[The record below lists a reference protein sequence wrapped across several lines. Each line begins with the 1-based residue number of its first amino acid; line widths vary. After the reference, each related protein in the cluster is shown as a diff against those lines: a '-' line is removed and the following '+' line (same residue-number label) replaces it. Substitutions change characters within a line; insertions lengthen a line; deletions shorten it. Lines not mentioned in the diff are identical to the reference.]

1 MNKIIVFINVL
12 LISSATSAFDTEIY
26 GTAGNTTNNK
36 ANPNVLFIL
45 DTSGS
50 MQGSVSHTVTTS
62 YNPETNYSGNM
73 DDIYPNPNYNSGWG
87 WKESLFTQDESTGCD
102 TVLQSLNDT
111 GKAETT
117 LLQLN
122 GDEWLAPST
131 NSSKAIRC
139 DKGFSFTLYS
149 ANYSNWFQSNQVTI
163 TSTRMELLK
172 SVITNLT
179 ENLEDINLGLM
190 RFNRNGGGTLSVP
203 VADIAT
209 SGPLI
214 RQTLTTYSP
223 GGGTPLT
230 EAMHDA
236 ADYYRGGSSPIT
248 TECQKNHVILFTDG
262 EPSGDTD
269 SNGYIHDRLAE
280 MGDITGVIP
289 AIDDDCSGDGGC
301 LDELAYWMKNTDHSG
316 HIGVQP
322 ITTYT
327 IGGFNLST
335 AADSLGRTA
344 TLGGGKFY
352 EADNAV
358 GISSVLTAIFTE
370 ILATDATFT
379 APAVSVNAF
388 NASEHKDELF
398 YALFRPDDK
407 AKWAGNLKKY
417 KLSPDGVVMDNS
429 KNTEGADNP
438 IPAIDEDTG
447 YFKVEA
453 NGFWNTTTAADGTP
467 LPDGKNVSKGGIANK
482 LEHADRNLFSND
494 SDNNL
499 ISFDT
504 AATAE
509 NFGMEDNTTDEF
521 EKVRDWTK
529 GIDVLDIDGDLS
541 VIDTRKSIGD
551 PLHSEPVIVTYGG
564 TKENPDSTIFFGT
577 NEGFIHAIAI
587 DSEAADDGIKSG
599 DEEFAFIPKELL
611 PIQETYFENPAFNEK
626 PYGMDGLI
634 STWFYDI
641 GGNGIIYNSDG
652 NLESGLVDG
661 VSTPEHA
668 YLYSGMRRGGNSY
681 YGLDVTDRSAPTM
694 LFKITGGTEGFEK
707 LGETWSRMTVA
718 KVKFNKKSK
727 FVLFFTG
734 GYSTNQDGHATRKDD
749 TIGNAIYMVD
759 ATTGDLLWT
768 AGKTGEDLNITEMKN
783 SMPASVSAIDITG
796 DGHINYLFA
805 ADTAGRVFRI
815 DIDQENTNASTFAH
829 GGMIAQV
836 GGNTEATNLRFYNKP
851 NVALVKDK
859 AYGDYLTISI
869 GSGHRA
875 HPILTT
881 AVNNRFYVIKDHH
894 PYPYRSNE
902 TPIYHSKTE
911 ASTNTLSSSGVNSQ
925 MLYDATDLM
934 TDGKDAYI
942 NDMPAIMNSGG
953 GWFVDMNANGEKV
966 LAESTTF
973 SSAII
978 FTSFSPTS
986 GTLVSNCGADSGT
999 ARMYVL
1005 DQKTAMPAIDLNED
1019 GILNSD
1025 DSFQTL
1031 THSGIA
1037 PRPVV
1042 IYREGGGKT
1051 IAIGTETIN
1060 DDRFEESAPDET
1072 CEDTNSCDDEIKK
1085 CEANSCN
1092 VTPVYW
1098 HLNDN

>member
-1 MNKIIVFINVL
+1 MNKLIVFINVL
-12 LISSATSAFDTEIY
+12 LLSCAASAFDTEIY
-26 GTAGNTTNNK
+26 GTAGNTTNNR

-50 MQGSVSHTVTTS
+50 MQGSVSHTVTTT
-62 YNPETNYSGNM
+62 YDPDTNYSGNM

-87 WKESLFTQDESTGCD
+87 WEESLFTQDESTGCD
-102 TVLQSLNDT
+102 TVLLSLADT
-111 GKAETT
+111 GKAEAT

-122 GDEWLAPST
+122 GTEWLAPST
-131 NSSKAIRC
+131 NNGNAIRC
-139 DKGFSFTLYS
+139 DGGFSFTLYS

-172 SVITNLT
+172 TVITSLT

-214 RQTLTTYSP
+214 RQTLTTYWP

-236 ADYYRGGSSPIT
+236 ADYYRGGSSPIS

-262 EPSGDTD
+262 EASGDTD
-269 SNGYIHDRLAE
+269 SNNFVHNRIAE
-280 MGDITGVIP
+280 MGDITDVVPI
-289 AIDDDCSGDGGC
+289 IDDDCSGDGGC
-301 LDELAYWMKNTDHSG
+301 LDELAYWMRNTDHSG
-316 HIGVQP
+316 QIGVQP

-417 KLSPDGVVMDNS
+417 KLSSDGVVMDGS
-429 KNTEGADNP
+429 KVS

-447 YFKVEA
+447 YFNVDA
-453 NGFWNTTTAADGTP
+453 SGFWNTTTAADGTP
-467 LPDGKNVSKGGIANK
+467 LPDGKNVSNGGIANK
-482 LEHADRNLFSND
+482 LVHANRHIFSND
-494 SDNNL
+494 SANSL
-499 ISFDT
+499 ISFDAAANAGSFGMTANT
-504 AATAE
+504 AA
-509 NFGMEDNTTDEF
+509 EF
-521 EKVRDWTK
+521 TKVRDWTK
-529 GIDVLDIDGDLS
+529 GIDVLDINGDLS
-541 VIDTRKSIGD
+541 FTDTRKSIGD

-564 TKENPDSTIFFGT
+564 TKENPDSTIYFGT

-587 DSEAADDGIKSG
+587 DSEVAAGGIKSG

-611 PIQETYFENPAFNEK
+611 PIQKTYFDNPAFSDK

-641 GGNGIIYNSDG
+641 NGNSVIYNSDG
-652 NLESGLVDG
+652 NLEKGLVDG
-661 VSTPEHA
+661 VITPEHA

-681 YGLDVTDRSAPTM
+681 YGLDVTDRANPSM
-694 LFKITGGTEGFEK
+694 LFKITGGTTGFEK
-707 LGETWSRMTVA
+707 LGETWARMTVA
-718 KVKFNKKSK
+718 KVKFNDEDK

-734 GYSTNQDGHATRKDD
+734 GYDTNQDGNSTREDD
-749 TIGNAIYMVD
+749 TVGNAIYMVD
-759 ATTGDLLWT
+759 ATTGALLWT
-768 AGKTGEDLNITEMKN
+768 AGRTGEDLNIAEMKN

-796 DGHINYLFA
+796 DGYINYLFA

-815 DIDQENTNASTFAH
+815 DIDQGNTNASTFAH

-875 HPILTT
+875 HPLLTT
-881 AVNNRFYVIKDHH
+881 DVNNRFYVIKDHH
-894 PYPYRSNE
+894 PYPYGSTV
-902 TPIYHSKTE
+902 TPTYQSKTE
-911 ASTNTLSSSGVNSQ
+911 ASTNTLSASGVNSQ
-925 MLYDATDLM
+925 KLYNATDLM
-934 TDGKDAYI
+934 TGGKAAYI
-942 NDMPAIMNSGG
+942 NDMPAIMNNGG

-978 FTSFSPTS
+978 FTSFSPTT
-986 GTLVSNCGADSGT
+986 GTLLSNCGADSGT

-1005 DQKTAMPAIDLNED
+1005 DQKTAMAAIDLNED

-1060 DDRFEESAPDET
+1060 DERFGKSVPPGEN
-1072 CEDTNSCDDEIKK
+1072 CEDTKSCDDGIKK
-1085 CEANSCN
+1085 CEANNCN

-1098 HLNDN
+1098 NLNDN

>member
-1 MNKIIVFINVL
+1 MHKLIVFINVL
-12 LISSATSAFDTEIY
+12 LISSAASAFDTEIY
-26 GTAGNTTNNK
+26 GTAGNTTNNT

-50 MQGSVSHTVTTS
+50 MQGSVSHTVTTT

-87 WKESLFTQDESTGCD
+87 WEESLFTQDESTGCD

-131 NSSKAIRC
+131 NNGNAIRC
-139 DKGFSFTLYS
+139 DGGFTFTLYS

-172 SVITNLT
+172 TVITSLT

-214 RQTLTTYSP
+214 RAALQTYGP

-262 EPSGDTD
+262 EASGDTD
-269 SNGYIHDRLAE
+269 SNSFVHNRLAE
-280 MGDITGVIP
+280 MGDITDVVPI
-289 AIDDDCSGDGGC
+289 IDGDCSGHGGC
-301 LDELAYWMKNTDHSG
+301 LDELAYWMKNTDHSDKN
-316 HIGVQP
+316 GVQP

-358 GISSVLTAIFTE
+358 GISTVLTAIFTE

-398 YALFRPDDK
+398 YALFRPDDR

-417 KLSPDGVVMDNS
+417 RLSPDGVVMDNS
-429 KNTEGADNP
+429 KNIDGTGNP
-438 IPAIDEDTG
+438 IPAIDEDSG
-447 YFKVEA
+447 YFKIEA
-453 NGFWNTTTAADGTP
+453 NGFWNTTTASDGTAI
-467 LPDGKNVSKGGIANK
+467 PDGKNVSKGGIANK
-482 LEHADRNLFSND
+482 LVHGNRHLFSND
-494 SDNNL
+494 SANSL
-499 ISFDT
+499 ISFDAAANAGSFGMTANT
-504 AATAE
+504 AA
-509 NFGMEDNTTDEF
+509 EF

-529 GIDVLDIDGDLS
+529 GIDVRDSDGDLS
-541 VIDTRKSIGD
+541 STDNRNSIGD

-564 TKENPDSTIFFGT
+564 TAASPDSTIFFGT
-577 NEGFIHAIAI
+577 NEGFIHAIDTDNGA
-587 DSEAADDGIKSG
+587 EV
-599 DEEFAFIPKELL
+599 FAFIPKELHS
-611 PIQETYFENPAFNEK
+611 IQKTYYENPAFSEK

-634 STWFYDI
+634 STWVYDI
-641 GGNGIIYNSDG
+641 TGNGIIYNAAG
-652 NLESGLVDG
+652 TLESGDVDG
-661 VSTPEHA
+661 VSTQEHA
-668 YLYSGMRRGGNSY
+668 YLYAGMRRGGNSY
-681 YGLDVTDRSAPTM
+681 YGLDITDRADPKM
-694 LFKITGGTEGFEK
+694 LFKITGGPTSSGGTAGFEK

-718 KVKFNKKSK
+718 KVKFNKVSR

-734 GYSTNQDGHATRKDD
+734 GYDANQDGNDTREDD
-749 TIGNAIYMVD
+749 AKGNAIYMVD
-759 ATTGDLLWT
+759 AATGALLWT
-768 AGKTGEDLNITEMKN
+768 AGKSGEDLNISDMKN
-783 SMPASVSAIDITG
+783 SMPASLSAIDITG

-815 DIDQENTNASTFAH
+815 DIDQGNTGASTFAT

-836 GGNTEATNLRFYNKP
+836 GGDTTANNLRFYNKP

-859 AYGDYLTISI
+859 QYGDYLTISI

-875 HPILTT
+875 HPLLTKT
-881 AVNNRFYVIKDHH
+881 VNNRFYVIKDRH
-894 PYPYRSNE
+894 PYRAPAAYS
-902 TPIYHSKTE
+902 SKTE
-911 ASTNTLSSSGVNSQ
+911 ATDNNIGSDGVNAQ
-925 MLYDATDLM
+925 KLYNATSLM
-934 TDGKDAYI
+934 TGGKAAYI
-942 NDMPAIMNSGG
+942 NNMPAIMNNGG
-953 GWFVDMNANGEKV
+953 GWFVDMNINGEKI

-973 SSAII
+973 SSAVI
-978 FTSFSPTS
+978 FTSFSPSS
-986 GTLVSNCGADSGT
+986 GSLSSNCGADTGS
-999 ARMYVL
+999 ARIYVL
-1005 DQKTAMPAIDLNED
+1005 DQKTAMPAIDLDND
-1019 GILNSD
+1019 GDLDGD
-1025 DSFQTL
+1025 DHSQLL
-1031 THSGIA
+1031 THAGIA

-1042 IYREGGGKT
+1042 IYRAGGGKT
-1051 IAIGTETIN
+1051 IAIGTETID
-1060 DDRFEESAPDET
+1060 DDRFDDNDPDEN
-1072 CEDTNSCDDEIKK
+1072 CEDDNSCGDDVKK
-1085 CEANSCN
+1085 CEKNSCN

-1098 HLNDN
+1098 HQNDI